1 MSLNVLFVDAIGN
14 PISLQLTRD
23 MKFSEAVKKLQI
35 ISGIDLTHPQIIFI
49 FNSTVISQNCDK
61 TLSELGIENMSKIIV
76 HSNLYMPAP
85 LNLGYPARLYYFYPP
100 AYKINPLIDRNLG
113 VPCISVE
120 NIIKENEIFV
130 TFDYE
135 NDLKLTSTL
144 KLRKNMKFSEA
155 ASKYYKEMDIDEK
168 EEKEFKFIF
177 NSKKIDF
184 NKTLDEIG
192 IKNNSKISV
201 LRSTYICGGELI
213 IKSILEKEVNEDV
226 SAEKMSGK
234 KIHVS
239 FEITNGETFNTILKD
254 DIMFA
259 EVTMQFCSQYGA
271 LKGENKNI
279 ETDKVRFFFEGNEI
293 KSYSYKTLAEL
304 GISNDARIL
313 VIIPKTFKDEGSND
327 KNIIE
332 KEKKAEKKSLE
343 KEEKNNIIKKYDLNI
358 IYYDEN
364 LKNPENSDNCTF
376 FDMNINGT
384 FYGCHY
390 FELFKI
396 VCEKIKNKKKEFILI
411 SSGSCS
417 KKVFEY
423 CSDIKEI
430 REYYIYCF
438 NVDKYKPLMD
448 EYPKLK
454 GIYDVF
460 EELKE
465 KFYPIKPM
473 KMDFISSSNLIYF
486 EDYSRLYIKLHYEFI
501 RKYALFK
508 ILKSHDYNE
517 SEFLALV
524 EEKRPDFMDLAKQL
538 FPKTKETIDFFK
550 ANTDEKEEIIN
561 EVFKTD
567 ENILNDNVKTY
578 IKNYTAESF
587 YYRYLN
593 KFLRQGNFEAF
604 RILSSHIA
612 KFVYKLYEFREKNTL
627 DENPDKLYRKMYLDP
642 EDVKI
647 YKKSVGRVICY
658 PAFTSTSLN
667 TNFTPNPYNDSVQ
680 LVILDIEPN
689 NTKSTISISKYS
701 DYENEE
707 EYLFLPFSFFK
718 IKKVKLC
725 EGNRDNPHIIYLKA
739 LESEKPIEQLLDDF
753 MENET
758 DSLNPEGLDL
768 LILENNN
775 EKISINPIYYSD
787 KTKINNQ
794 GNSKEEKKEV
804 IIKKQENNGYC
815 LIN

>member
-1 MSLNVLFVDAIGN
+1 MSLNVLFVDARGN

-23 MKFSEAVKKLQI
+23 MKFSEAVKKLQV
-35 ISGIDLTHPQIIFI
+35 ISGMDLTHPKIIFI
-49 FNSTVISQNCDK
+49 FNSTVISQDCDK
-61 TLSELGIENMSKIIV
+61 TLSELGIENMSKIII
-76 HSNLYMPAP
+76 HSNLYIPAP
-85 LNLGYPARLYYFYPP
+85 LNLGYPGLLNVGFYQN
-100 AYKINPLIDRNLG
+100 NPLISPYMYNG
-113 VPCISVE
+113 PCISVE

-130 TFDYE
+130 TFYDKVS
-135 NDLKLTSTL
+135 NNLTL
-144 KLRKNMKFSEA
+144 KLRKHMKFSEA
-155 ASKYYKEMDIDEK
+155 ASKYYNEMDIDE
-168 EEKEFKFIF
+168 EEKKEFIFIF
-177 NSKKIDF
+177 NSQTIDS
-184 NKTLDEIG
+184 NKTLEEIG
-192 IKNNSKISV
+192 IRSNSKILV
-201 LRSTYICGGELI
+201 LHKTPICGAGLS
-213 IKSILEKEVNEDV
+213 IKSILENEVNKGV
-226 SAEKMSGK
+226 STKKKSGK

-239 FEITNGETFNTILKD
+239 FVESGNGETIYTPLKD

-259 EVTMQFCSQYGA
+259 EVAMQFCSQYGA
-271 LKGENKNI
+271 LKNKNI
-279 ETDKVRFFFEGNEI
+279 ETDKVKFIFNGKEI

-313 VIIPKTFKDEGSND
+313 VIIPETIKEEGSND
-327 KNIIE
+327 QNIIE
-332 KEKKAEKKSLE
+332 KEKKAEKKSLK

-396 VCEKIKNKKKEFILI
+396 VCEKIKNTKKEFILI

-417 KKVFEY
+417 QKVFEY
-423 CSDIKEI
+423 CYNIKEI

-460 EELKE
+460 EKLKE
-465 KFYPIKPM
+465 KFYSIKPM

-501 RKYALFK
+501 RKYSLFK

-517 SEFLALV
+517 SEFLSLV

-550 ANTDEKEEIIN
+550 ENTDAKEEIIN

-567 ENILNDNVKTY
+567 ENILNDNVITY
-578 IKNYTAESF
+578 IKNYTAETF

-593 KFLRQGNFEAF
+593 KFLRIGNFEAF

-612 KFVYKLYEFREKNTL
+612 KFIYKLYEFREKNIL
-627 DENPDKLYRKMYLDP
+627 DENPNKLYRKMYLDP

-647 YKKSVGRVICY
+647 YKKSVGKVICY

-667 TNFTPNPYNDSVQ
+667 TNFTPDPDGDLLQ

-701 DYENEE
+701 EYEKEE

-739 LESEKPIEQLLDDF
+739 LDSEKPIEQILDDF

-758 DSLNPEGLDL
+758 DNLNPEGLDL

-787 KTKINNQ
+787 KTKMNNQ
-794 GNSKEEKKEV
+794 VDSKEEKKEV
-804 IIKKQENNGYC
+804 IEKQENNGYC

>member
-1 MSLNVLFVDAIGN
+1 
-14 PISLQLTRD
+14 
-23 MKFSEAVKKLQI
+23 
-35 ISGIDLTHPQIIFI
+35 
-49 FNSTVISQNCDK
+49 
-61 TLSELGIENMSKIIV
+61 
-76 HSNLYMPAP
+76 
-85 LNLGYPARLYYFYPP
+85 
-100 AYKINPLIDRNLG
+100 
-113 VPCISVE
+113 
-120 NIIKENEIFV
+120 
-130 TFDYE
+130 
-135 NDLKLTSTL
+135 
-144 KLRKNMKFSEA
+144 MKFSEA
-155 ASKYYKEMDIDEK
+155 ASKYYKEMDIDE
-168 EEKEFKFIF
+168 EEE
-177 NSKKIDF
+177 
-184 NKTLDEIG
+184 
-192 IKNNSKISV
+192 
-201 LRSTYICGGELI
+201 
-213 IKSILEKEVNEDV
+213 
-226 SAEKMSGK
+226 
-234 KIHVS
+234 
-239 FEITNGETFNTILKD
+239 
-254 DIMFA
+254 
-259 EVTMQFCSQYGA
+259 
-271 LKGENKNI
+271 
-279 ETDKVRFFFEGNEI
+279 
-293 KSYSYKTLAEL
+293 
-304 GISNDARIL
+304 
-313 VIIPKTFKDEGSND
+313 
-327 KNIIE
+327 
-332 KEKKAEKKSLE
+332 
-343 KEEKNNIIKKYDLNI
+343 
-358 IYYDEN
+358 
-364 LKNPENSDNCTF
+364 
-376 FDMNINGT
+376 
-384 FYGCHY
+384 
-390 FELFKI
+390 
-396 VCEKIKNKKKEFILI
+396 KEFILI

-454 GIYDVF
+454 GIYDIF
-460 EELKE
+460 EKLKE
-465 KFYPIKPM
+465 KYYSIKPM
-473 KMDFISSSNLIYF
+473 KMDLISSSNLIYF

-550 ANTDEKEEIIN
+550 ANTNEKEEIIN

-593 KFLRQGNFEAF
+593 KFLRMGNFEAF

-612 KFVYKLYEFREKNTL
+612 KFVYKLYEFREKNIL
-627 DENPDKLYRKMYLDP
+627 DENPKKLYRKMLLNP
-642 EDVKI
+642 EDVRL
-647 YKKSVGRVICY
+647 YKKSIGKVICY

-667 TNFTPNPYNDSVQ
+667 TNFTPNPYNDLVQ

-701 DYENEE
+701 DYEKEE